1 MSLISTAS
9 HSSFELDEDN
19 LDGEDAY
26 AGDVDGDHV
35 DRGDHDDNDDVVSDG
50 GEVDDLHG
58 DCSAWRL
65 SLP

>member
-19 LDGEDAY
+19 LDGEDAD

-35 DRGDHDDNDDVVSDG
+35 HGGDHDHVDGDD
-50 GEVDDLHG
+50 
-58 DCSAWRL
+58 
-65 SLP
+65 